1 MGDKRAVKRAMKR
14 AVPDM
19 ALSNKK
25 SCPFIGNSFSECY
38 CNSMNSLQAEDA
50 LYYCGR
56 NYMICPIYEN
66 KTHLMIKAKYG
77 KGAKK

>member
-1 MGDKRAVKRAMKR
+1 MKR

-38 CNSMNSLQAEDA
+38 CNSMNSLQAKDA

-56 NYMICPIYEN
+56 NYMKCPIFNN
-66 KTHLMIKAKYG
+66 KSHLMIEAQDE
-77 KGAKK
+77 KGVKR

>member
-1 MGDKRAVKRAMKR
+1 MGDKRAMKR

-38 CNSMNSLQAEDA
+38 CNSMSSLQAEDA

-56 NYMICPIYEN
+56 NYMKCSIYESKSN
-66 KTHLMIKAKYG
+66 MLIKAKDS
-77 KGAKK
+77 KVLNR